1 MDGFSVNAGSFPAYF
16 GDLVLGSARPGAAVL
31 DRLVVRLL
39 EEEAHEQEGHWPC
52 RGCGVLLSS
61 NDDSSKPC
69 EACQRKRDVPVQTVA
84 LGGYAGGLGAL
95 IAAAKYGRWALPL
108 EILGARLGVELLMQL
123 TRSGKPLVVAMPSPQ
138 LRRLH
143 RGLDHTAVLAAG
155 VNRITG
161 WPVQRGLWRSWV
173 STQVGSSRSRREKGG
188 RGFHARSRFKKA
200 LLGREVVLIDDV
212 RTSGVSLEKASR
224 LCHRLG
230 AVQVSAGIVAAK
242 RGEMTNEGGL

>member
-16 GDLVLGSARPGAAVL
+16 GDLLLGSARPGAVVL

-39 EEEAHEQEGHWPC
+39 EEEAHAQEGHWPC

-61 NDDSSKPC
+61 NDDTFEPC
-69 EACQRKRDVPVQTVA
+69 GVCRRKRGAPAQSVA
-84 LGGYAGGLGAL
+84 LGGYDGGLGVL

-108 EILGARLGVELLMQL
+108 EILGVRLGVELLMQL
-123 TRSGKPLVVAMPSPQ
+123 TRSGKPLVVAMPSPR

-161 WPVQRGLWRSWV
+161 WPLQRGLWRSWV
-173 STQVGSSRSRREKGG
+173 STQVGSSRARREKGG

-212 RTSGVSLEKASR
+212 RTSGVSLERASR

-230 AVQVSAGIVAAK
+230 AVRVSAGIVAA
-242 RGEMTNEGGL
+242 RREQMAN